1 MLNIFAKTSH
11 CLFVY
16 RSIFFFMM
24 IKFIQNYVWEI
35 CHHRCQNCSILLFLH
50 IILTGLHLTCVTLTL
65 NIAHRESMHCPQ
77 CSLIRAEPETELS
90 PRVMSHG
97 PSQFPRLSLAECDL
111 FWPLIGQGWCS
122 DSFLPSDWLMVSSPG
137 LGLVHTLLTQV
148 HTLTNCQVPGK

>member
-16 RSIFFFMM
+16 RSIFSFMM
-24 IKFIQNYVWEI
+24 TKIQNYVWGGI
-35 CHHRCQNCSILLFLH
+35 GHHRCESCSTLLFLH
-50 IILTGLHLTCVTLTL
+50 IILTGYTWHVT
-65 NIAHRESMHCPQ
+65 HVSSSYCPQ

-97 PSQFPRLSLAECDL
+97 PSQFPRLSLAKSDPL
-111 FWPLIGQGWCS
+111 WPLIGQCWCS